1 MPNNERFLLI
11 KSSRAGFWSDMHNVW
26 SKLLLAEM
34 TNRCPV
40 VFWGEFSRY
49 SVGDNVNAFEKYFLP
64 VSDCSLNDLVN
75 DKFTYDPPEYNPNNI
90 YEEEAEKWKC
100 VARDIPSFIDSN
112 ANVLVSET
120 HHCALYAVLPWVKEG
135 HPVYGLWGDD
145 IFRYIVDKYIKPQPD
160 VEREIDEFYH
170 AHQMD
175 AGPVVAVHIRSGDRH
190 KDVPHL
196 DDLNADFPQEIDA
209 YLRDNPSA
217 RIFLM
222 TESESVIEQYKQMY
236 GDILIYTDCNRKVI
250 DGLYPVLQIFPDK
263 IRKGI
268 EIVKDSYLACKC
280 DHFIGNGYSN
290 VSIAISRLKH
300 WDSDK
305 IKLIWK
311 PVPAEK
317 QV

>member
-1 MPNNERFLLI
+1 MPNKDRFLLI

-26 SKLLLAEM
+26 GNLLLAEI

-49 SVGDNVNAFEKYFLP
+49 SVGDNVDAFTKYFLP
-64 VSDCSLNDLVN
+64 VSDCSLRDLVN
-75 DKFTYDPPEYNPNNI
+75 PQFTYDPPEYNPSNI
-90 YEEEAEKWKC
+90 YQEIAEYWKC
-100 VARDIPSFIDSN
+100 GKRDIPSCIASD

-120 HHCALYAVLPWVKEG
+120 HHCAQNAVRPWVKEG
-135 HPVYGLWGDD
+135 HPAYGLQGDD
-145 IFRYIVDKYIKPQPD
+145 LFRYIIDKYIKLQPEI
-160 VEREIDEFYH
+160 EREIEEFYH
-170 AHQMD
+170 TNRMD

-190 KDVPHL
+190 QDVPHL
-196 DDLNADFPQEIDA
+196 DSINADFPQEINN
-209 YLRDNPSA
+209 YLNNNPSA
-217 RIFLM
+217 RIFLL
-222 TESESVIEQYKQMY
+222 TESESVIEQYKQMH

-268 EIVKDSYLACKC
+268 EIIKDSYLACKC

-300 WDSDK
+300 WDNDK
-305 IKLIWK
+305 IKMIWK
-311 PVPAEK
+311 PVPAGK
-317 QV
+317 